1 MSVLLSSGCSW
12 NGRPAIILPS
22 VLINPNNNHE
32 DDDDDD
38 DDDDGGDDD
47 ELRCYGMITI
57 VTIVTLKQGYL
68 EALVRSDMLLE
79 LR

>member
-1 MSVLLSSGCSW
+1 MSLLLSSGCSW

-32 DDDDDD
+32 DDEDDD
-38 DDDDGGDDD
+38 DDDDGADDH
-47 ELRCYGMITI
+47 ELRCYLMITI
-57 VTIVTLKQGYL
+57 VTIVILKQGYL
-68 EALVRSDMLLE
+68 EALVQSDMSNE

>member
-22 VLINPNNNHE
+22 VLINPNNNH
-32 DDDDDD
+32 D

-68 EALVRSDMLLE
+68 ETLVRSDMLRE

>member
-22 VLINPNNNHE
+22 VLINPNNNH
-32 DDDDDD
+32 D

-57 VTIVTLKQGYL
+57 VTIVTLKQSYL
-68 EALVRSDMLLE
+68 EALVQSDMSRE